1 MSKRLCATIVLALG
15 LLLLAN
21 MGTAQASCNLVGL
34 WKGNVA
40 WAYFAYDDGSGFGYE
55 SFTPATGSGDL
66 QVLNQYNGL
75 FYGDWGG
82 APVTGNIAGNQI
94 TATSFIEGGV
104 LIINAT
110 VSTDCKTITGTFNY
124 FSEGYMDTGH
134 FQYTKTRPVS
144 R

>member
-34 WKGNVA
+34 WKGVVA
-40 WAYFAYDDGSGFGYE
+40 FAYFDGDFGYE
-55 SFTPATGSGDL
+55 SYTPSTGSPDL
-66 QVLNQYNGL
+66 VIDNQYNGL
-75 FYGDWGG
+75 FYGWWDMVG
-82 APVTGNIAGNQI
+82 VLTGNMTGNQI
-94 TATSFIEGGV
+94 TAASLLMGGAAMF
-104 LIINAT
+104 NAT
-110 VSTDCKTITGTFNY
+110 VSPDCKTITGTFNY
-124 FSEGYMDTGH
+124 VDQTGYLNTGH